1 MHVALRSRLIPERF
15 ASPQLQALMRR
26 RLAELGGLLLAGL
39 AIAMLVALASYNPRD
54 PSPDTATTVQTSN
67 LAGPV
72 GAAYAD
78 LMLQYFGLAGGLPVL
93 ALLAWAWRIASRGGL
108 GSLTVRLVS
117 LVCALP
123 VAAAVLAG
131 LPVLLGHELLGPG
144 LPGPGLSGHDAQP
157 ELRPGWPGA
166 AGPGGAVG
174 VTLGRAAI
182 EAGRGVLGPVGGI
195 AIWLMA
201 LLLALILV
209 PLCLGLSAGEWR
221 AVGRGARR
229 TARYGMA
236 RGRRRREAA
245 ASAGTGAGFNEDE
258 EEFDHVL
265 PGESP
270 FSATLRAAGR
280 SLHRTTE
287 PAVADGLAGAS
298 PGRSRALRAER
309 REPSLRGKRAVPEPA
324 RPALGNSGWVLPPG
338 AAEEPDDLPVL
349 PLRSRSALK
358 ASRGTSP
365 SPEQPPIRLGA
376 PAGLDTKTKAATLN
390 APTTGA
396 PTPGDPTT
404 DAPTSDIP
412 RSGAARPDAP
422 RFDAPGSNAPRF
434 DAPAPDARE
443 SRPGGVRSIARLL
456 GARAESPSP
465 APRQE
470 AAPVAAPPRAPAA
483 ASATGSWR
491 LPPLSLLKP
500 APSRSDVGPSAE
512 SLQANARLLETVLSD
527 YGVQGAIGAIHAG
540 PVVTLYELE
549 PAPGIRSARVIGLA
563 DDIAR
568 SLSVTA
574 VRIATVPG
582 RNVIGIEV
590 PNLRR
595 ETVYFSELLDS
606 DNWVEHPARLCLA
619 LGKDIS
625 GAPVYADLA
634 RMPHLLIAGTT
645 GSGKSVGINSMILS
659 LLYRLSPEECRL
671 IMIDPKM
678 LELSIYD
685 GIPHLMAPVV
695 TDPAKAVTAL
705 KWTVRE
711 MERRYRGMSQLG
723 VRNINGY
730 NERVSAARASGETM
744 TRKVQTGFD
753 PETGRPIF
761 EEQSLSLE
769 NLPYIVVVIDEMA
782 DLMMVAGKEIETTVQ
797 RLAQMARAAGIHVI
811 MATQRPSVDVITGT
825 IKANFPTRISFQV
838 ISKFDSRTILGE
850 QGAEQLLGQ
859 GDMLTMAGGGRIT
872 RVHGP
877 FVADAEV
884 EDVVR
889 ELRAQG
895 EPVYVE
901 EVTSMFEEEAGSGG
915 AGGGGNGGA
924 GGNGLGGGGFD
935 GETGLFDQ
943 AVALVAREG
952 KASTSFIQRHLSI
965 GYNRAAKLIEQM
977 EKEGIVSAANHV
989 GRREVLVRRT
999 PEEE

>member
-1 MHVALRSRLIPERF
+1 
-15 ASPQLQALMRR
+15 MRR
-26 RLAELGGLLLAGL
+26 RLAELGGVALA
-39 AIAMLVALASYNPRD
+39 AVAVAMLVALVTYNPRD
-54 PSPDTATTVQTSN
+54 PSPDTATVAQTSN
-67 LAGPV
+67 LAGPI

-78 LMLQYFGLAGGLPVL
+78 LMLQYFGLASLLPVL
-93 ALLAWAWRIASRGGL
+93 AILAWAWRIASRGGL
-108 GSLTVRLVS
+108 GSLTLRLVA
-117 LVCALP
+117 LVFVLP

-131 LPVLLGHELLGPG
+131 LPMLLPHANEAVLPH
-144 LPGPGLSGHDAQP
+144 
-157 ELRPGWPGA
+157 PGWPGS
-166 AGPGGAVG
+166 AGPGGAIG
-174 VTLGRAAI
+174 VSLGTAAI
-182 EAGRGVLGPVGGI
+182 EAGRAALGAFGGLLV
-195 AIWLMA
+195 W
-201 LLLALILV
+201 LLALALALLLV
-209 PLCLGLSAGEWR
+209 PLCLGLSAREWR

-229 TARYGMA
+229 TARYPLA
-236 RGRRRREAA
+236 RVRGGQAGLRSRRLAQRPAHGRADAA
-245 ASAGTGAGFNEDE
+245 ATGFAED
-258 EEFDHVL
+258 EFDHIM

-270 FSATLRAAGR
+270 FAAAAASRGGGGRAVAAGA
-280 SLHRTTE
+280 LTAQ
-287 PAVADGLAGAS
+287 PAAQQ
-298 PGRSRALRAER
+298 ALRAEAPAR
-309 REPSLRGKRAVPEPA
+309 SSREKREPSLRGGRAEADAP
-324 RPALGNSGWVLPPG
+324 RPKLGSSGWVLPPG
-338 AAEEPDDLPVL
+338 TDEEPDDLPVL
-349 PLRSRSALK
+349 PFRSRSALR
-358 ASRGTSP
+358 ASREGL
-365 SPEQPPIRLGA
+365 PELPPVQLGGPAA
-376 PAGLDTKTKAATLN
+376 PPPNST
-390 APTTGA
+390 
-396 PTPGDPTT
+396 
-404 DAPTSDIP
+404 
-412 RSGAARPDAP
+412 
-422 RFDAPGSNAPRF
+422 
-434 DAPAPDARE
+434 PAPQPRAPE
-443 SRPGGVRSIARLL
+443 PLPGPASEAPSRSDPRAGPKGGMLSIARLI
-456 GARAESPSP
+456 GGRNETPAQA
-465 APRQE
+465 APR
-470 AAPVAAPPRAPAA
+470 AAA
-483 ASATGSWR
+483 ASPRWQDAAAEPDTAEWR
-491 LPPLSLLKP
+491 LPPTSLLKP
-500 APSRSDVGPSAE
+500 APPRTSVGASPE

-527 YGVQGAIGAIHAG
+527 YGVQGAIGDIHAG

-590 PNLRR
+590 PNAKR
-595 ETVYFSELLDS
+595 ETVYFSELLDA
-606 DNWVEHPARLCLA
+606 DAWVDHPARLCLA

-659 LLYRLSPEECRL
+659 LLYRLSPDECRL

-723 VRNINGY
+723 VRNIGGY
-730 NERVSAARASGETM
+730 NERVAVARASGETM

-761 EEQSLSLE
+761 EEQNLSLE
-769 NLPYIVVVIDEMA
+769 SLPYIVVVIDEMA

-850 QGAEQLLGQ
+850 QGSEQLLGQ
-859 GDMLTMAGGGRIT
+859 GDMLYMAGGGRIT

-877 FVADAEV
+877 FVGDLEV

-889 ELRAQG
+889 HLRAQG
-895 EPVYVE
+895 EPVYVD
-901 EVTSMFEEEAGSGG
+901 EVTSLFEDEAASAPSGG
-915 AGGGGNGGA
+915 GS
-924 GGNGLGGGGFD
+924 GNGLGGGGFD
-935 GETGLFDQ
+935 GETALFDQ

-977 EKEGIVSAANHV
+977 EKDGIVSAANHV

-999 PEEE
+999 PDEE